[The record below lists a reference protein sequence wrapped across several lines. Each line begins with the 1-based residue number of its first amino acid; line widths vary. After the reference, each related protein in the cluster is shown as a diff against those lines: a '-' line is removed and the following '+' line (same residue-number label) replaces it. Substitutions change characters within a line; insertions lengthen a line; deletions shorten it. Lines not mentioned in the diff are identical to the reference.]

1 MKIVVKRICVQSSA
15 KTLFLMNNQ
24 CSFILDDLLI
34 FRDLNIIRNYNSREG
49 LNYAFELV
57 DIDSYEAIYV
67 G

>member
-1 MKIVVKRICVQSSA
+1 
-15 KTLFLMNNQ
+15 MNNQ